1 MKLKTVNSKGRLIYM
16 TEDTFDAELEE
27 FKEILKQIDVHQ
39 RGMEILLKNLNK
51 IKKDPSKKELYESRK
66 EIYKHEFI
74 VLAELFG
81 ELSRKMDSKRY
92 ELKERIQNMRI

>member
-16 TEDTFDAELEE
+16 IEDTFDAELEE

-51 IKKDPSKKELYESRK
+51 IKNDPSKKELYESRK

-81 ELSRKMDSKRY
+81 ELSRKTDSKRY
-92 ELKERIQNMRI
+92 ELKERIQNMRR